1 VVRVTET
8 EVENLSARL
17 LKVERLIYLV
27 VGLQAPGLLQLV
39 GAL

>member
-1 VVRVTET
+1 MTDT
-8 EVENLSARL
+8 EVENLSMRL

>member
-1 VVRVTET
+1 MVRVTET

>member
-1 VVRVTET
+1 MTET
-8 EVENLSARL
+8 EVEDLSLRL

>member
-1 VVRVTET
+1 MTET
-8 EVENLSARL
+8 EVENLSSRL

>member
-1 VVRVTET
+1 MTEN
-8 EVENLSARL
+8 EVQNLSARL

>member
-1 VVRVTET
+1 MTEH

>member
-1 VVRVTET
+1 MMTET

>member
-1 VVRVTET
+1 MTET
-8 EVENLSARL
+8 EVENLSLRL

>member
-1 VVRVTET
+1 MTDT
-8 EVENLSARL
+8 EVENLSLRL

>member
-1 VVRVTET
+1 MSSS
-8 EVENLSARL
+8 EVEDLSLRL

>member
-1 VVRVTET
+1 MTET
-8 EVENLSARL
+8 EVENLSMRML
-17 LKVERLIYLV
+17 RVERLIYLV

>member
-1 VVRVTET
+1 MTET
-8 EVENLSARL
+8 EVENLSMRL
-17 LKVERLIYLV
+17 LRVERLIYLI

>member
-1 VVRVTET
+1 MTET
-8 EVENLSARL
+8 EVENLSMRIL
-17 LKVERLIYLV
+17 RVERLIYLV

>member
-1 VVRVTET
+1 MTET
-8 EVENLSARL
+8 EVENLSTRL

>member
-1 VVRVTET
+1 MTSSEFDD
-8 EVENLSARL
+8 LSMRML
-17 LKVERLIYLV
+17 RVERLIYLI

>member
-1 VVRVTET
+1 MTET
-8 EVENLSARL
+8 EVENLSMRL

>member
-1 VVRVTET
+1 MTSS
-8 EVENLSARL
+8 EVEDLSLRL